1 MKNEINFYVHRI
13 EKGERKVKYFSSDQH
28 TKVLIIKITS
38 IYDKCLLDL
47 ATDAY
52 GYIKFEESSS
62 KPAPYIRISSDAD
75 QEQ

>member
-1 MKNEINFYVHRI
+1 M
-13 EKGERKVKYFSSDQH
+13 
-28 TKVLIIKITS
+28 
-38 IYDKCLLDL
+38 

-75 QEQ
+75 QEQWVFNLIKIIVNI